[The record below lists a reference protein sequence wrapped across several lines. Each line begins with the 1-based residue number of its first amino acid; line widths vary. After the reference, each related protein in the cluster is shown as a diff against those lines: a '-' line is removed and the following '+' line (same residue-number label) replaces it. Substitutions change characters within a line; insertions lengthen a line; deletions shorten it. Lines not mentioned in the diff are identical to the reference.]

1 MLSTKLT
8 DRLQHF
14 ESALSSGVFTDEDTK
29 VCQPDNAIEII
40 LNELRKLQKAEK
52 SIFLIGNGGSA
63 AVASHITNDL
73 CNMAR
78 VRASALNDLATLTC
92 YANDYG
98 YEDIYARQIKNVAQP
113 GDVLFAISSSG
124 GSENIV
130 RAAAEMIA
138 CGGTLFT
145 LSGFRS
151 NNPLRTMGRI
161 NFWLDSCE
169 YGIVEIGHLFFLHH
183 IANIFS
189 EICANQSV
197 VDNEPFG
204 SSQ

>member
-1 MLSTKLT
+1 MLGIKFT

-14 ESALSSGVFTDEDTK
+14 ESALSSGVFTDENQK
-29 VCQPDNAIEII
+29 VCHPDNAIKNI
-40 LNELRKLQKAEK
+40 LNELLELQKAGK
-52 SIFLIGNGGSA
+52 SVFLIGNGGSA

-73 CNMAR
+73 CNMGR
-78 VRASALNDLATLTC
+78 VRAGALNDLATLTC

-98 YEDIYARQIKNVAQP
+98 YEEIYARQIKNVAQP

-189 EICANQSV
+189 EISADQSAA
-197 VDNEPFG
+197 DTELFG
-204 SSQ
+204 LTQ